1 MPRVEHGY
9 CVDDVARG
17 LLVLC
22 REPSP
27 RDELIT
33 LARRY
38 LYFLTLAQAP
48 DGRYR
53 NRLGYDRRWRDQPGT
68 GDCWGRALWGLG
80 TAAARGPT
88 VGIRGEAL
96 ALFDSGARVRSPLPH
111 AMAFAVLG
119 AAEVLA
125 VLPGHQ
131 GALSLLEDAVAVIGE
146 PPDDAAWPWP
156 TAEAE
161 LRQRGDRGGG
171 HRDRRQTEP
180 RGRAPRRP
188 AHAGVAARGRDPR
201 RAPVGGPGRRLG
213 PGRAAPR
220 LRPAA
225 DRGRRA
231 GGRVHPGGGGDRR
244 RGLAG
249 RRRPVRGVVL
259 RRQRRQGPDARRA
272 DRRRLR
278 RPGHQQPQ
286 PQPGGGVN
294 AGDDLGAAARLSAQ
308 RRPSGRSQPQ
318 PAVLRRRCARRR
330 RRPRSCPCGEPGPG
344 SG

>member
-1 MPRVEHGY
+1 MPRVEYGY
-9 CVDDVARG
+9 CVDDNARG

-38 LYFLTLAQAP
+38 LYFLTLAQGP

-96 ALFDSGARVRSPLPH
+96 ALFDSGGRVRSALPH

-131 GALSLLEDAVAVIGE
+131 GARSLLEDAVAVIGE
-146 PPDDAAWPWP
+146 PPNDAAWPWP
-156 TAEAE
+156 TPRLSYANAAIAEAIIVIGDKLGRE
-161 LRQRGDRGGG
+161 TVLRDGLRMLQWLLAGETRDG
-171 HRDRRQTEP
+171 HLSVVP
-180 RGRAPRRP
+180 VA
-188 AHAGVAARGRDPR
+188 AGV
-201 RAPVGGPGRRLG
+201 RASS
-213 PGRAAPR
+213 AP
-220 LRPAA
+220 ATT
-225 DRGRRA
+225 
-231 GGRVHPGGGGDRR
+231 
-244 RGLAG
+244 
-249 RRRPVRGVVL
+249 
-259 RRQRRQGPDARRA
+259 
-272 DRRRLR
+272 
-278 RPGHQQPQ
+278 
-286 PQPGGGVN
+286 
-294 AGDDLGAAARLSAQ
+294 
-308 RRPSGRSQPQ
+308 SGRSRSPRW
-318 PAVLRRRCARRR
+318 PTRAREPRR
-330 RRPRSCPCGEPGPG
+330 
-344 SG
+344 